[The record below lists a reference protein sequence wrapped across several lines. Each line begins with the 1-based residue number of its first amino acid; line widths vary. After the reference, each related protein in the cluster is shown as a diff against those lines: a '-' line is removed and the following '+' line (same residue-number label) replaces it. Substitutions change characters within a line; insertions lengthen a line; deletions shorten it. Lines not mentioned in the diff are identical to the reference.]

1 MSSDSDFE
9 ALVTRCYQPLY
20 QFAYSLNW
28 KEADASDLTPQTF
41 YTWAAKGHQPHE

>member
-9 ALVTRCYQPLY
+9 ALVTRYCQLLY
-20 QFAYSLNW
+20 RFAYSLTRM
-28 KEADASDLTPQTF
+28 EADASDLTPQTF